1 MKTIEH
7 DENEIY
13 KFLGVEQADG
23 IKIKEVSHRA
33 KKNVHHS
40 RKIQQKNE
48 HHNDNKI
55 K

>member
-7 DENEIY
+7 DENETY

-23 IKIKEVSHRA
+23 IKIKEVSHRV

-40 RKIQQKNE
+40 RKI
-48 HHNDNKI
+48 
-55 K
+55 